1 MTHPIKFRRHVLRI
15 KEQEGLSFARV
26 AERFS
31 VGVAS
36 VKRWS
41 KRIEPKQH
49 ERKKIRKID
58 LKKLAQ
64 DVEKYPDAY
73 QYERAAR
80 FDVCPKAIWQAL
92 KKLKITY
99 KKSDAE
105 PQGERRRQ
113 AVLSRE
119 ASGP

>member
-1 MTHPIKFRRHVLRI
+1 MCIRDR
-15 KEQEGLSFARV
+15 QEGLSFARV

-80 FDVCPKAIWQAL
+80 LMFAQ
-92 KKLKITY
+92 
-99 KKSDAE
+99 
-105 PQGERRRQ
+105 RQ
-113 AVLSRE
+113 FGKPLRN
-119 ASGP
+119 

>member
-15 KEQEGLSFARV
+15 KEQECLSFARV

-41 KRIEPKQH
+41 KRIDPKQH
-49 ERKKIRKID
+49 DRKKTRKID

-64 DVEKYPDAY
+64 DDLVARIPALLLGCSFPNVLDIVDA
-73 QYERAAR
+73 
-80 FDVCPKAIWQAL
+80 V
-92 KKLKITY
+92 
-99 KKSDAE
+99 
-105 PQGERRRQ
+105 
-113 AVLSRE
+113 
-119 ASGP
+119 

>member
-1 MTHPIKFRRHVLRI
+1 MRL
-15 KEQEGLSFARV
+15 KEQEGLSFAHV

-31 VGVAS
+31 VGVVS

-41 KRIEPKQH
+41 KRIEAKQH
-49 ERKKIRKID
+49 DRKKIRKID
-58 LKKLAQ
+58 LKKLSQ

-92 KKLKITY
+92 KNWQALKKLKITY
-99 KKSDAE
+99 KKSDAA

>member
-1 MTHPIKFRRHVLRI
+1 M
-15 KEQEGLSFARV
+15 
-26 AERFS
+26 
-31 VGVAS
+31 AS

-41 KRIEPKQH
+41 KRIEPKSH

-58 LKKLAQ
+58 LEKLAQ
-64 DVEKYPDAY
+64 DVENYPDAY

-99 KKSDAE
+99 KKSHAT
-105 PQGERRRQ
+105 PQGKRRRQ
-113 AVLSRE
+113 AILSRKV
-119 ASGP
+119 SNP

>member
-1 MTHPIKFRRHVLRI
+1 MEDFLRFRFAAKLSHKSNDLGIPQPNPLNRI
-15 KEQEGLSFARV
+15 
-26 AERFS
+26 
-31 VGVAS
+31 GV
-36 VKRWS
+36 
-41 KRIEPKQH
+41 
-49 ERKKIRKID
+49 KID
-58 LKKLAQ
+58 LKNLAQ

-99 KKSDAE
+99 KKSDAA